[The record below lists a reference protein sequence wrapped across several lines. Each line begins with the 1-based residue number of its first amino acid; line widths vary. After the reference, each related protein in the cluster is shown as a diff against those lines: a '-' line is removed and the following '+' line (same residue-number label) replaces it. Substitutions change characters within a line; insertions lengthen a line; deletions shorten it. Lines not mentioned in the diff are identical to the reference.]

1 MCMCIIRWET
11 GYALSATKLTPSF
24 LPSFH
29 PSFPLFLT
37 SLLPYSLHEAE
48 RRVDG
53 YKMLYL
59 QQRPGA
65 RSTGAESIGTW
76 YQVFNLP
83 LSYCLLLTSYYLPL
97 TTYHFLL
104 TICHWSLTT
113 EH

>member
-1 MCMCIIRWET
+1 MGNRLRSICHKT
-11 GYALSATKLTPSF
+11 YSFVPSF
-24 LPSFH
+24 LPSFLSLL
-29 PSFPLFLT
+29 PSFLA
-37 SLLPYSLHEAE
+37 SLLPYFLTHSLHEAE

-104 TICHWSLTT
+104 TICH
-113 EH
+113 

>member
-1 MCMCIIRWET
+1 MCIIRWET

-83 LSYCLLLTSYYLPL
+83 LSYCLLLTAYLLLLAAYYLPFPAHYL
-97 TTYHFLL
+97 PLVTDH
-104 TICHWSLTT
+104 
-113 EH
+113 